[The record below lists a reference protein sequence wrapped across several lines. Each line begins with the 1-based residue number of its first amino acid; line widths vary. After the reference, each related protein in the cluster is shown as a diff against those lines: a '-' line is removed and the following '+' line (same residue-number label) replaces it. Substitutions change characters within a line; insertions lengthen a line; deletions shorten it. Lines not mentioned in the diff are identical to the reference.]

1 MGAQTARYAIH
12 YAERRLQNSI
22 PSQCQ
27 KRTTSQQQ
35 ARQQPAAQRPLGPIR
50 AQRLPIPAPEALGQ
64 AAQPHSPPASSVSY
78 QGRSAQQLKLRRPQH
93 RRAAGTDVAPECQA
107 VALPVPPAAGSQ
119 QAAAQ
124 LAAEAEDIARI
135 TTECAPGIPEREFS
149 PQALQQPTQEHHSSE
164 PPAEARKVWLGN
176 IPGGVS
182 LECSISPSPVSF
194 AEQVSCRS
202 TAQELS
208 TAETGA
214 RQGAGQQRA
223 EPGTGSGAAGG
234 STAGLST
241 ADPRC
246 STKPAPLG
254 GRGGSLHERTAA
266 AEAEATRV
274 SLAHACRPC
283 SRSPEV
289 GEVLGTSGNAK
300 PPQSEG
306 NSLAVSRG
314 IGGAHV
320 SNSSG
325 AHNIAVSLSSASSSE
340 SGGTSSSGE
349 DTDVRIGRLELKRK
363 AELKELKELRLYKK
377 KKAEQEGRRS
387 SKTNKA

>member
-1 MGAQTARYAIH
+1 MGNFDNVLNRNFVRSLPNSSSSDLSRTAISALEEIAERLNVLQQLGDRERLDTQRRQIEPALDAQLREIEQGRIT

-27 KRTTSQQQ
+27 KWTTSQQQ

-50 AQRLPIPAPEALGQ
+50 AQQLPIPAPEALGQ

-107 VALPVPPAAGSQ
+107 VALPVPPATGSR

-149 PQALQQPTQEHHSSE
+149 PQPLQQPTQEHHSSE
-164 PPAEARKVWLGN
+164 PPAEARKLWLGN
-176 IPGGVS
+176 LPGGVS

-223 EPGTGSGAAGG
+223 EPGAGSGAAGG

-246 STKPAPLG
+246 STKPPPLG
-254 GRGGSLHERTAA
+254 GRGGSRAGRPRAHGRG
-266 AEAEATRV
+266 RGRGNK
-274 SLAHACRPC
+274 SLARPRLQALLKKPRGG
-283 SRSPEV
+283 RSPWHIWKRE
-289 GEVLGTSGNAK
+289 A
-300 PPQSEG
+300 P
-306 NSLAVSRG
+306 AV
-314 IGGAHV
+314 
-320 SNSSG
+320 
-325 AHNIAVSLSSASSSE
+325 
-340 SGGTSSSGE
+340 
-349 DTDVRIGRLELKRK
+349 
-363 AELKELKELRLYKK
+363 
-377 KKAEQEGRRS
+377 
-387 SKTNKA
+387 